1 MTAQPLSGLTH
12 LASPSSLR
20 HQRVSSPAP
29 SAGEEGTHCGT
40 QWGDEGPQTVNALR
54 NPHSLTSP
62 NFVGSPSSPASRERT
77 NARHGM
83 VWRVICLLAAIFSVF
98 AAASPAQA
106 AKAFPVDQF
115 SSYLSDYDYTLQGIA
130 KGLKRTEPEINGDIQ
145 AALAAG
151 NARLAAASME
161 QLLTKRPA
169 DGSLWLQLAQQLAAA
184 TPIDDSDSYA
194 IPGKMIGAGLKAYTM
209 LSSPAEEAAALNIVA
224 QGFAKREMWRPAL
237 LAYKYSLALVDDPQT
252 RAAYEAMR
260 VDHGFRV
267 ADYKIDTDSSPPR
280 ACFEMSEP
288 VSRTVTD
295 FTSYFT
301 QDPGPVAAV
310 TAEGTRL
317 CVEGLKHSERYSI
330 TVRQGLPA
338 AVDDTMA
345 KDATFQFYVRD
356 RSPSVRFAGNAYVL
370 PRTGQSG
377 IPLISV
383 NSKEADLQLYRIGD
397 RNLIGSVLS
406 SDFRA
411 QINGYTAGDIAR
423 QKGKLIWEGSVETA
437 SPLNQ
442 DVTTAIPVDE
452 AMGKLE
458 PGLYVMTAAPASRA
472 VPDYE
477 NIATQWFVVSDLGLS
492 TMSGKD
498 GLHVSLR
505 SIASAEPIQAA
516 RVRLLAR
523 NNEVLGEAK
532 PDTSGQVLFDPG
544 LTRGE
549 EGSAPALVVAQTDAG
564 DYSFI
569 DLQQPAFD
577 LTDRGV
583 QGRAAPGP
591 VDAFVYAE
599 RGVYRRGETVHATVL
614 LRDDKANAMSGAP
627 LTLVVERPDGVQYLA
642 QSLNDQGAGG
652 YSHDFQ
658 IASGA
663 QGGTWRI
670 KALTDP
676 NGEPVGETTFL
687 VEDYIPDRI
696 EFDLV
701 SKTPA
706 VNPTQGLLLTVDGR
720 YLFGA
725 PGAGLDLEASVAVA
739 ANDTPFP
746 DWKDYRF
753 GLMDE
758 QLDTIQVTAD
768 SLPQTD
774 INGHADLAIALPE
787 LPVTT
792 KPLKADVAVRMREPG
807 GRAVERTAS
816 LPITA
821 SQPLLGLKPQF
832 DGGSVPEGQA
842 AAFSVI
848 ALDPQGK
855 LIAAKGAAWTLK
867 RLTRDWQWFNTDGS
881 WRWEAVTRS
890 SKIGNGTLDLSGEK
904 PTDFSQTLSWGE
916 YRLEIA
922 ARDMTPV
929 SIDFSSGYYSGNTAK
944 ADTPDTLKVALDK
957 TELNTGDTVNVKIDA
972 RYAGKATVQ
981 IVGEKLLM
989 EKVVDVPE
997 GGITLPFTVGEG
1009 WGTGA
1014 YVLAS
1019 LYKPMDV
1026 KAKRMPSRAMG
1037 LSWFSIDRA
1046 ARTLDVALSPP
1057 EMMKPRQTLSVPVK
1071 IGTLAAGEEAFITVA
1086 AVDVGILN
1094 LTRYNPPAPENFY
1107 YDQKRLTAELRD
1119 IYGQLID
1126 GMQGERGKLRSG
1138 GDGGAAFNAP
1148 PPAQKPLSLYSGI
1161 VKVGPDGT
1169 ASMNFDIP
1177 AFNGTVRVMAV
1188 AWTGTK
1194 VGHASSDVIVRDP
1207 VVISG
1212 TLPRFLAVG
1221 DHSQLRFDLVN
1232 TEGPAGDYTLGVS
1245 IDGPLT
1251 SETSL
1256 IQKVTLGAAGARST
1270 VIVPVTASGFGM
1282 ASVIATLKGP
1292 GDILLDQEFALGI
1305 VPANPAVTRRSTATL
1320 MANGGALTLDKDLLA
1335 ELVPGTGSVALSVG
1349 PLPQLDAAGLIKEL
1363 DRYPYGCSEQTVSRA
1378 LPLLY
1383 LSDLG
1388 VNPKELDGE
1397 LNERMQQAVTRLVN
1411 RQSGAGSFGMWSP
1424 YDDQGLWLTSY
1435 VTDFL
1440 LRAREKGYD
1449 VPEDVLVN
1457 GLDYIRNMV
1466 GNAPDIEQGGGQD
1479 MAYALYV
1486 LARAGR
1492 APVGDIKYLADT
1504 KLNDF
1509 GTPMARAQL
1518 AATLALL
1525 GDRDRA
1531 DRAFAS
1537 ATESLGNDVESQRRG
1552 IYRTDYGSVLR
1563 DASAILALA
1572 TDAKAKPDVIKTAMS
1587 AIEVERARSAYA
1599 STQDMAWM
1607 VLAARAVVDQAKA
1620 IRLDVNGEPH
1630 DGALNRGF
1638 SEAELASPTRVANA
1652 GLDAVKATVAVSGSP
1667 VMPEP
1672 AASNGLIIERKYFTP
1687 EGQPVDI
1694 ATVKQNTRL
1703 VAVLSV
1709 MKPEGE
1715 AENGNFLL
1723 VDPLPAGFEIE
1734 NPVLVSSGGVANIPW
1749 LTDTTWAS
1757 YTEFR
1762 DDRFVASFNNS
1773 TAKLAYMVRAVAPG
1787 TYIHPG
1793 ATVEDMYR
1801 PDMNARTAPGTL
1813 TVTAP

>member
-1 MTAQPLSGLTH
+1 MTAHRTPVTVWSTLH
-12 LASPSSLR
+12 LQL
-20 HQRVSSPAP
+20 
-29 SAGEEGTHCGT
+29 CG
-40 QWGDEGPQTVNALR
+40 
-54 NPHSLTSP
+54 
-62 NFVGSPSSPASRERT
+62 
-77 NARHGM
+77 
-83 VWRVICLLAAIFSVF
+83 CLLAFLAILGCNQ
-98 AAASPAQA
+98 PAQA
-106 AKAFPVDQF
+106 AKDFPADQF
-115 SSYLSDYDYTLQGIA
+115 SSYMSDYDYALQGIA
-130 KGLKRTEPEINGDIQ
+130 KGLKRTEPEINGDMQ

-151 NARLAAASME
+151 NARLAAAAME
-161 QLLTKRPA
+161 QLLTKRPD
-169 DGSLWLQLAQQLAAA
+169 DGALWLKLAQQLSVA
-184 TPIDDSDSYA
+184 TPIDDSDSFGL
-194 IPGKMIGAGLKAYTM
+194 PGKMIGAGLKAYTM
-209 LSSPAEEAAALNIVA
+209 LSTPADEAAALNIVA

-237 LAYKYSLALVDDPQT
+237 LAYKDSLALVDDPQT
-252 RAAYEAMR
+252 RATYEAMR
-260 VDHGFRV
+260 IDRGFRV
-267 ADYKIDTDSSPPR
+267 ADYKIDTESNPPR

-295 FTSYFT
+295 FTPYFT
-301 QDPGPVAAV
+301 QEPGPVAAV

-317 CVEGLKHSERYSI
+317 CVEGLKHGERYSI
-330 TVRQGLPA
+330 TARQGLPA

-356 RSPSVRFAGNAYVL
+356 RAPSVRFAGNAYVL
-370 PRTGQSG
+370 PRTGQTG

-383 NSKEADLQLYRIGD
+383 NSKEADLKLYKIGD

-411 QINGYTAGDIAR
+411 QINGYTSGDIAR

-452 AMGKLE
+452 AMGKLA
-458 PGLYVMTAAPASRA
+458 PGLYVMTAASSARN
-472 VPDYE
+472 VQDYE

-498 GLHVSLR
+498 GLRVSLR
-505 SIASAEPIQAA
+505 SIATAAPVQAA
-516 RVRLLAR
+516 TVRLLAR
-523 NNEVLGEAK
+523 NNEVLGEAT
-532 PDTSGQVLFDPG
+532 PDATGQVLFGSG
-544 LTRGE
+544 LTKGE
-549 EGSAPALVVAQTDAG
+549 DGTAPALVVAQTDAG

-569 DLQQPAFD
+569 DLQQPPFD

-614 LRDDKANAMSGAP
+614 LRDDKANAMAGSP
-627 LTLVVERPDGVQYLA
+627 LTLVVERPDGVQYLS
-642 QSLNDQGAGG
+642 QSLTDQGAGG
-652 YSHDFQ
+652 YSHDFG

-696 EFDLV
+696 EFDLS

-706 VNPTQGLLLTVDGR
+706 VNPAQGLLLSVDGR

-725 PGAGLDLEASVAVA
+725 PGAGLDLEANVSIA

-746 DWKDYRF
+746 AWKDYRF

-774 INGHADLAIALPE
+774 INGHADLTIALPE

-816 LPITA
+816 LPIIA
-821 SQPLLGLKPQF
+821 RQPLLGIRPQF
-832 DGGSVPEGQA
+832 DGGSVPEGQPA
-842 AAFSVI
+842 VFSVI
-848 ALDPQGK
+848 ALDPAGT
-855 LIAAKGAAWTLK
+855 LITAKGASWTLK

-881 WRWEAVTRS
+881 WRWEAVTRTS
-890 SKIGNGTLDLSGEK
+890 RIANGTLDIAGST
-904 PTDFSQTLSWGE
+904 PSDFTQKLSWGE

-922 ARDMTPV
+922 AQGMTPV
-929 SIDFSSGYYSGNTAK
+929 SIDFSSGYYGGNTAK

-957 TELNTGDTVNVKIDA
+957 TELATGETVNVKIDA
-972 RYAGKATVQ
+972 RYAGKATIQ
-981 IVGEKLLM
+981 IVGEKLLA
-989 EKVVDVPE
+989 EQIVDVPE
-997 GGITLPFTVGEG
+997 GGLTLPFTVDEG

-1026 KAKRMPSRAMG
+1026 TAKRMPSRAMG
-1037 LSWFSIDRA
+1037 LAWFGIDRA
-1046 ARTLDVALSPP
+1046 QRTLDVALSPP

-1071 IGTLAAGEEAFITVA
+1071 IGNLAAGEEAFITVA

-1161 VKVGPDGT
+1161 VKVGADGV
-1169 ASMNFDIP
+1169 ASVDFDIP

-1188 AWTGTK
+1188 AWSASK
-1194 VGHASSDVIVRDP
+1194 VGHASADVVVRDP
-1207 VVISG
+1207 VVVSG

-1221 DHSQLRFDLVN
+1221 DRSQLRFDMVN

-1251 SETSL
+1251 SETAL

-1270 VIVPVTASGFGM
+1270 VIVPVTATGFGT

-1292 GDILLDQEFALGI
+1292 GDILLDQEFTLGV
-1305 VPANPAVTRRSTATL
+1305 VPANPAMTRRSTATL
-1320 MANGGALTLDKDLLA
+1320 VANGGALTLDKDLLA

-1349 PLPQLDAAGLIKEL
+1349 PLPQLDAAGLIRDL

-1388 VNPKELDGE
+1388 VNPKDLDGE
-1397 LNERMQQAVTRLVN
+1397 LSERMQQAVTRLVN
-1411 RQSGAGSFGMWSP
+1411 RQSGAGSFGLWSS
-1424 YDDQGLWLTSY
+1424 YGDDGNLWLSAY

-1457 GLDYIRNMV
+1457 SVDYIRNMV

-1492 APVGDIKYLADT
+1492 APVGDLKYLADT

-1509 GTPMARAQL
+1509 GTPMAKAQL
-1518 AATLALL
+1518 ASALSML
-1525 GDRDRA
+1525 GDRERA
-1531 DRAFAS
+1531 DIAFAS
-1537 ATESLGNDVESQRRG
+1537 AADALANDVETQSRAG
-1552 IYRTDYGSVLR
+1552 YRADFGSVLR

-1572 TDAKAKPDVIKTAMS
+1572 TDAKAKPDVIKTAMG
-1587 AIEVERARSAYA
+1587 AIEVERARSAHA

-1607 VLAARAVVDQAKA
+1607 VLAARAVEEQARA
-1620 IRLDVNGEPH
+1620 IRLDVNGTPH
-1630 DGALNRGF
+1630 DGALNRVY
-1638 SEAELASPTRVANA
+1638 SEAELATGVRVANA
-1652 GLDAVKATVAVSGSP
+1652 GPDAVKATVAVSGSP

-1672 AASNGLIIERKYFTP
+1672 AASNGLMIDRKYFTP
-1687 EGQPVDI
+1687 DGQPVDI
-1694 ATVKQNTRL
+1694 ATVNQNTRL

-1709 MKPEGE
+1709 MKPEGD

-1723 VDPLPAGFEIE
+1723 VDQLPAGFEIE

-1749 LTDTTWAS
+1749 LIDTTWAS

-1793 ATVEDMYR
+1793 ATVENMYR
-1801 PDMNARTAPGTL
+1801 PEINARSAPGTL

>member
-1 MTAQPLSGLTH
+1 MMAHRTPVTAWGSFPLQLFGLLLTA
-12 LASPSSLR
+12 LAFLGGV
-20 HQRVSSPAP
+20 QA
-29 SAGEEGTHCGT
+29 
-40 QWGDEGPQTVNALR
+40 
-54 NPHSLTSP
+54 
-62 NFVGSPSSPASRERT
+62 
-77 NARHGM
+77 
-83 VWRVICLLAAIFSVF
+83 
-98 AAASPAQA
+98 AQA
-106 AKAFPVDQF
+106 AKPFPVDQF
-115 SSYLSDYDYTLQGIA
+115 SYYLSDYDNTLQAIA
-130 KGLKRTEPEINGDIQ
+130 KGLTRSEPELNGDIQ

-161 QLLTKRPA
+161 QLLTKRPS
-169 DGSLWLQLAQQLAAA
+169 DGALWLSLARQLAIA
-184 TPIDDSDSYA
+184 TPIDDSDSYG
-194 IPGKMIGAGLKAYTM
+194 IPGKMIGAGLKAYS
-209 LSSPAEEAAALNIVA
+209 LLGSAADEAAALNMVA

-237 LAYKYSLALVDDPQT
+237 LAYKDSLALVDDPQT
-252 RAAYEAMR
+252 RATYEALR
-260 VDHGFRV
+260 VDRGFRV
-267 ADYKIDTDSSPPR
+267 ADYKIDSEANPPR

-295 FTSYFT
+295 FTAYFT

-317 CVEGLKHSERYSI
+317 CVEGLKHGARYSI
-330 TVRQGLPA
+330 TARQGLPA

-356 RSPSVRFAGNAYVL
+356 RSPAVRFADNAYVL
-370 PRTGQSG
+370 PRTGQTG

-383 NSKEADLQLYRIGD
+383 NSSEADLQLFRIGD
-397 RNLIGSVLS
+397 RNLTGSVLS
-406 SDFRA
+406 YDFRT
-411 QINGYTAGDIAR
+411 QINGFTADDIAR
-423 QKGKLIWEGSVETA
+423 QKGKLIWEGSVATP
-437 SPLNQ
+437 SPLNE
-442 DVTTAIPVDE
+442 DVTTAIPVEE
-452 AMGKLE
+452 AVGRLE
-458 PGLYVMTAAPASRA
+458 PGLYVMTATSTARK
-472 VPDYE
+472 VEQYQ
-477 NIATQWFVVSDLGLS
+477 NVATQWFVVSDLGLS

-505 SIASAEPIQAA
+505 SIATAEPVTAA
-516 RVRLLAR
+516 TVRLLAR
-523 NNEVLGEAK
+523 NNEVLAEAT
-532 PDTSGQVLFDPG
+532 PDQAGSVLFAPG
-544 LTRGE
+544 LTKGTD
-549 EGSAPALVVAQTDAG
+549 GAAPALVTAQTAEG

-577 LTDRGV
+577 LTDHGV

-614 LRDDKANAMSGAP
+614 LRNDTAEAMAGAP
-627 LTLVVERPDGVQYLA
+627 LTLVVERPDGVQYLS
-642 QSLNDQGAGG
+642 QSLTDQGAGG
-652 YSHDFQ
+652 YSHEFG
-658 IASGA
+658 IAAGA

-696 EFDLV
+696 AFELV
-701 SKTPA
+701 SKTASVDPA
-706 VNPTQGLLLTVDGR
+706 QGLLLSVDGR

-725 PGAGLDLEASVAVA
+725 PGAGLDLEASVAIA

-746 DWKDYRF
+746 AWKDYRF

-758 QLDTIQVTAD
+758 RVDLVQVISD

-774 INGHADLAIALPE
+774 INGHADLSIALPQ

-792 KPLKADVAVRMREPG
+792 RPLKADVAVRMREPG

-821 SQPLLGLKPQF
+821 RQPLLGLRPLF
-832 DGGSVPEGQA
+832 EGGSVAEGQPA
-842 AAFSVI
+842 RFNVI
-848 ALDPQGK
+848 ALNPAGE
-855 LIAAKGAAWTLK
+855 LITAPSAAWTLK
-867 RLTRDWQWFNTDGS
+867 RLTRDWQWFNTNGT
-881 WRWEAVTRS
+881 WQWEAVTRS
-890 SKIGNGTLDLSGEK
+890 AKVANGTLELGGGK
-904 PTDFSQTLSWGE
+904 PTDFAQTLSWGE
-916 YRLEIA
+916 YRLEITA
-922 ARDMTPV
+922 PGMTPV
-929 SIDFSSGYYSGNTAK
+929 SIDFSSGYYGGSSAK

-972 RYAGKATVQ
+972 RHAGKAMIQ
-981 IVGEKLLM
+981 IVGEKLLAERM
-989 EKVVDVPE
+989 VDVPE
-997 GGITLPFTVGEG
+997 GAVSLPFTVGPG

-1026 KAKRMPSRAMG
+1026 AAKRMPTRAMG
-1037 LSWFSIDRA
+1037 LAWFSIDRA
-1046 ARTLDVALSPP
+1046 QRTLDVALSPP
-1057 EMMKPRQTLSVPVK
+1057 EMMKPRQKLSVPVK
-1071 IGTLAAGEEAFITVA
+1071 LGNLAAGEAAFITVA

-1107 YDQKRLTAELRD
+1107 FDQKRLTAELRD

-1161 VKVGPDGT
+1161 VKVGADGT
-1169 ASMNFDIP
+1169 ASVDFEIP

-1194 VGHASSDVIVRDP
+1194 LGHTSADVVVRDP
-1207 VVISG
+1207 VVVSG
-1212 TLPRFLAVG
+1212 TLPRFLAIG
-1221 DHSQLRFDLVN
+1221 DRSQLRFDMVN

-1245 IDGPLT
+1245 IDGPLN
-1251 SETSL
+1251 SDTSL

-1270 VIVPVTASGFGM
+1270 ITIPVTATGFGT

-1292 GDILLDQEFALGI
+1292 GDILLDQEFALGV
-1305 VPANPAVTRRSTATL
+1305 VPANPAITRRNTATL
-1320 MANGGALTLDKDLLA
+1320 MANGGALTLDKDLLVD
-1335 ELVPGTGSVALSVG
+1335 LVQGTGSVALSVG
-1349 PLPQLDAAGLIKEL
+1349 PLPQLDAAGLIRDL

-1388 VNPKELDGE
+1388 VNPMDLGGE
-1397 LNERMQQAVTRLVN
+1397 LTERMQQAVARLVN
-1411 RQSGAGSFGMWSP
+1411 RQSGSGSFGMWSA
-1424 YDDQGLWLTSY
+1424 YGDDSSLWLSAY

-1466 GNAPDIEQGGGQD
+1466 GNAPDIEAGGGQD

-1492 APVGDIKYLADT
+1492 APVGDLKYLADT
-1504 KLNDF
+1504 KLDDF

-1518 AATLALL
+1518 ASALAML
-1525 GDRDRA
+1525 GDRERA
-1531 DRAFAS
+1531 DAAFAAATQAL
-1537 ATESLGNDVESQRRG
+1537 ATEVEAPDRG
-1552 IYRTDYGSVLR
+1552 GYRADYGSVLR

-1572 TDAKAKPDVIKTAMS
+1572 SDAKAKPDVINTAIS
-1587 AIEVERARSAYA
+1587 AIAVERARSPYA

-1607 VLAARAVVDQAKA
+1607 VLAARAVEDQARA
-1620 IRLDVNGEPH
+1620 IRLDVNGTPH
-1630 DGALNRGF
+1630 DGGLNRVYG
-1638 SEAELASPTRVANA
+1638 EAELATPVRVANA

-1672 AASNGLIIERKYFTP
+1672 AASNGLTITRSYFTP
-1687 EGQPVDI
+1687 DGQPVDI
-1694 ATVKQNTRL
+1694 ASVKQNTRL

-1709 MKPEGE
+1709 MKPAGD

-1723 VDPLPAGFEIE
+1723 VDRLPAGFEIE
-1734 NPVLVSSGGVANIPW
+1734 NPVLVSSGGVANVPW

-1762 DDRFVASFNNS
+1762 DDRFVAGFNSS

-1787 TYIHPG
+1787 SYVHPG

-1801 PDMNARTAPGTL
+1801 PEINARSAPGTM